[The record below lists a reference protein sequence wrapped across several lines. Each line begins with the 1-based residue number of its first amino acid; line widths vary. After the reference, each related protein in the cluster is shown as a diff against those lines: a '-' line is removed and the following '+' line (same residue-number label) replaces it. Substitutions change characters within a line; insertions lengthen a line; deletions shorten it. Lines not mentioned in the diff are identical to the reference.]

1 MQPEAGRSGR
11 NRDWVQYDHGFLR
24 VDRGPGRRFTP
35 ADPPALKLLNVT
47 GGQTRSSGASHFRAG
62 AVKKKDTAG
71 ESLGGRVEE
80 LTQGA
85 ENDGQWT
92 SLANQSADRP
102 TDFGGA
108 GPHPG
113 CGSLFCGAISGF

>member
-1 MQPEAGRSGR
+1 MQPEAGRSGGGRLLVLPKR
-11 NRDWVQYDHGFLR
+11 NRDWVQYAHGFRR
-24 VDRGPGRRFTP
+24 VDR
-35 ADPPALKLLNVT
+35 
-47 GGQTRSSGASHFRAG
+47 GASHFRAG
-62 AVKKKDTAG
+62 AVKKQDTAG
-71 ESLGGRVEE
+71 EALGGRVEE

-92 SLANQSADRP
+92 SVANQSADRP

-113 CGSLFCGAISGF
+113 CGSLFCCGAISGFALAWRRWSNMPLR